1 MTNLGFSSKEVTR
14 ITAISQRQL
23 QYWCKTALITPS
35 KYTIG
40 GHVRFSFHDL
50 VTIKT
55 IATLLRAGVSTQKI
69 RHCITKLIKLLP
81 EVKYPL
87 SELSIIAN
95 GESILVFHQ
104 GSAFE
109 VITGQE
115 WIVDI
120 AKLDQQAQ
128 ASKIS
133 SLDSQQDLFQDI
145 TVATNVSQNIIIK

>member
-1 MTNLGFSSKEVTR
+1 MAKQGFSSCEVTR

-35 KYTIG
+35 MQTRG

-55 IATLLRAGVSTQKI
+55 IATLIRAGVSTQKV
-69 RHCITKLIKLLP
+69 RHCIDKLVQLLP

-87 SELSIIAN
+87 SELSIVAS
-95 GESILVFHQ
+95 GETILVFHQ

-109 VITGQE
+109 VISGQE
-115 WIVDI
+115 WIIDI
-120 AKLDQQAQ
+120 AKLNQQAQ
-128 ASKIS
+128 ETKRGY
-133 SLDSQQDLFQDI
+133 LDSQQDLFPDL
-145 TVATNVSQNIIIK
+145 VSNY